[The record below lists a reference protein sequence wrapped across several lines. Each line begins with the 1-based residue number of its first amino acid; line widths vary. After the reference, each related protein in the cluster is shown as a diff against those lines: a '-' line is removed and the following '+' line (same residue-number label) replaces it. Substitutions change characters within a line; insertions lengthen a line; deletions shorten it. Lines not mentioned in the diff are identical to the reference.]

1 MPPLLRLQA
10 ELFSPRKNAFFKHAD
25 VQLMLAHK
33 DGRVAGRI
41 SAHIDHEH
49 NRYWNERTGFFG
61 FFESE
66 DDPEVT
72 TALLSAAEEWLRA
85 RGMDRIR
92 GPMNFSTNGEVGF
105 LVEGHDSRP
114 VVMMP
119 FTHAYYLRLMEGAG
133 YEKAKDLFAWRWS
146 REPVPEGPA
155 RMVKELR
162 SRPEITVRRPNMK
175 RFGEEVRTIL
185 DLYNDAWSEN
195 WGFVPATDAEAE
207 DMVRDLKFLV
217 DPEIVPFVEVN
228 GIPAG
233 VGLAIPNLNEAIYD
247 LNGRLFPFG
256 WIKLL
261 WRLKVRG
268 VRSGRLALKGIKKEF
283 RSRQYAGLAYLVCD
297 EFYRSGFPR
306 FDWAELSWTLE
317 DNGLVNSL
325 IRKVGAEH
333 YKTYRVYEK
342 TLIL

>member
-1 MPPLLRLQA
+1 
-10 ELFSPRKNAFFKHAD
+10 LFSPAKNAFFQHAD
-25 VQLMLAHK
+25 VQLFLARK
-33 DGRVAGRI
+33 GGRLAGRI
-41 SAHIDHEH
+41 TAHIDHEH
-49 NRYWNERTGFFG
+49 NRYWNEKTGFFG
-61 FFESE
+61 FFECI
-66 DDPEVT
+66 DDIEVAR
-72 TALLSAAEEWLRA
+72 ALLTTAEEWVRA

-114 VVMMP
+114 VVMMTY
-119 FTHAYYLRLMEGAG
+119 THRYYLDLVEAAG
-133 YEKAKDLFAWRWS
+133 YAKAGDLFAWRWQQQ
-146 REPVPEGPA
+146 PVPEGPA

-162 SRPEITVRRPNMK
+162 TRPEITLRRPSMK
-175 RFGEEVRTIL
+175 RFHEEVRTIL

-228 GIPAG
+228 GVPAG

-247 LNGRLFPFG
+247 LDGRLFPFG

-261 WRLKVRG
+261 WRLKVRR
-268 VRSGRLALKGIKKEF
+268 VKSGRLVLLGIKKEF
-283 RSRQYAGLAYLVCD
+283 RNRQYAGLAYLVCD
-297 EFYRSGFPR
+297 EFYQSAVWRR
-306 FDWAELSWTLE
+306 FDWAEFSWTLE

-342 TLIL
+342 QLAS